1 MLIIYNYDL
10 ASLQPLPG
18 GARLWE
24 AGLKKM
30 FYSITYQVIFN
41 FEEQK

>member
-10 ASLQPLPG
+10 MF
-18 GARLWE
+18 
-24 AGLKKM
+24 KKI
-30 FYSITYQVIFN
+30 FIQISYQVIFN